1 MLKIETLPDIG
12 RMRRPDSRVEPLL
25 GSANAFAKSALAWF
39 AMVAMVA
46 IAYELGQS
54 LGKGYFALLAMAGI
68 A

>member
-1 MLKIETLPDIG
+1 MLKIETLPDVG
-12 RMRRPDSRVEPLL
+12 RKMRPVSRVEPLL
-25 GSANAFAKSALAWF
+25 GSANALAKSALAWF

-54 LGKGYFALLAMAGI
+54 LGKGYFALLAMAGV

>member
-12 RMRRPDSRVEPLL
+12 RERRPVSSVELLL
-25 GSANAFAKSALAWF
+25 GWANALARSALAWLV
-39 AMVAMVA
+39 MVAVVA

-54 LGKGYFALLAMAGI
+54 LGKGYFALLAMAGV